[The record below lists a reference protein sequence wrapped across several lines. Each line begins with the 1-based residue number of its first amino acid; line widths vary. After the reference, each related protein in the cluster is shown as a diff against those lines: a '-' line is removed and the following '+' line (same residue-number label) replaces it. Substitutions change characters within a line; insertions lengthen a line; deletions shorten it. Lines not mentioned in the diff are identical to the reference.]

1 MIKLGLSLDSRW
13 IRGVLLENQ
22 SVLYRTQVSTPNTPL
37 QAASTL
43 GYMAANMQRMF
54 GNISMIGI
62 NVMEDCWLD
71 EFTLTANSNLSKVLA
86 QALPVPCSQVSG
98 AIIALSQVSHLPQG
112 NILSAVL
119 DDGCELCITTNQN
132 GGQWIANTLQ
142 LSWAHKPLK
151 DYQSL
156 VDGLTPLCSCGS
168 DECHRQYLTQK
179 GIERQYHQLS
189 LQTLSYQDILQHVAN
204 QQPWAVR
211 IYRIWMDQL
220 ARALSEPILRFKPSL
235 LLLSGS
241 LIQNDDLALNLK
253 STLSRHCAIDY
264 SLDVVSLPLDEYRFA
279 HGAAS
284 ICDINPRQVST
295 FTA

>member
-1 MIKLGLSLDSRW
+1 MIKLGLSLDSHW
-13 IRGVLLENQ
+13 IRGVLLDNQ
-22 SVLYRTQVSTPNTPL
+22 NVLYRTQVRTPSTPL

-43 GYMAANMQRMF
+43 SYMTANMQRMF
-54 GNISMIGI
+54 GSISMAGL
-62 NVMEDCWLD
+62 NVMEDCWKD
-71 EFTLTANSNLSKVLA
+71 EFTLTANNNLPRVLA
-86 QALPVPCSQVSG
+86 QSLPVPCNQVSS
-98 AIIALSQVSHLPQG
+98 AIIALSQVSHLPKG

-119 DDGCELCITTNQN
+119 DDGCELCMTTNQN
-132 GGQWIANTLQ
+132 DEQWIGNTLQ

-151 DYQSL
+151 NYQSL
-156 VDGLTPLCSCGS
+156 IDGLTPLCCCGS

-189 LQTLSYQDILQHVAN
+189 LRTLGYQDILQNVAN
-204 QQPWAVR
+204 QQSWAIR
-211 IYRIWMDQL
+211 IYRIWIDQL
-220 ARALSEPILRFKPSL
+220 ARALTEPILRFQPSL

-264 SLDVVSLPLDEYRFA
+264 SLNIQCLPVDEYRFA

-284 ICDINPRQVST
+284 MCEINPRQVST